1 MRTYK
6 IIVSYDGKNYQG
18 WQRQS
23 TTGNTIQGI
32 LEGSLSDA
40 VGYPVRIH
48 GSGRTDAGVHAL
60 GQTASFEVSRKLDE
74 ENILLSL
81 QENLPS
87 DICVYRIE
95 LVKNGFHARLSAAEK
110 KYEYHIDRGIY
121 PDVFWRKYAFHH
133 PKHLDVEKM
142 RHAAM
147 FLLGS
152 HCFSAF
158 CDKKEEKSNIRD
170 IYAIEFRE
178 EGNLLHITYHGNGFL
193 YHMVRILT
201 GTLLEVGRGEKT
213 AEDIPVILA
222 KKKRENAGFLAPAHG
237 LFLKEVIYKKT
248 KTEDRE

>member
-81 QENLPS
+81 QENLPGYL
-87 DICVYRIE
+87 CVQ
-95 LVKNGFHARLSAAEK
+95 
-110 KYEYHIDRGIY
+110 DRACKE
-121 PDVFWRKYAFHH
+121 W
-133 PKHLDVEKM
+133 
-142 RHAAM
+142 
-147 FLLGS
+147 
-152 HCFSAF
+152 FSCKTF
-158 CDKKEEKSNIRD
+158 SCGKEI
-170 IYAIEFRE
+170 
-178 EGNLLHITYHGNGFL
+178 
-193 YHMVRILT
+193 
-201 GTLLEVGRGEKT
+201 
-213 AEDIPVILA
+213 
-222 KKKRENAGFLAPAHG
+222 
-237 LFLKEVIYKKT
+237 
-248 KTEDRE
+248 